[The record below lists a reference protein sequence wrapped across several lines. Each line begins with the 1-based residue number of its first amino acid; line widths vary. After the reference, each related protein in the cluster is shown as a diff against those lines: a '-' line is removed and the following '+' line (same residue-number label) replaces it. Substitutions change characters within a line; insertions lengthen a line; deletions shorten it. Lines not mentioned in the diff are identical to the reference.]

1 MTEIAKDDLVVVEKI
16 EVVDTNIEV
25 EEDYQEDEDDDGEEF
40 ALSIGAIRK
49 EEHTRTESMQED
61 DQDQETNTNTVD
73 CNMVY
78 VLPREFMSLE
88 RLELEEN
95 EYREEVH
102 GEIQKAQGATPVLLV
117 IENENFEAGKMVFE
131 KPSKQMTQHLKPLC

>member
-1 MTEIAKDDLVVVEKI
+1 VTETAKDDLVEAEKI

-25 EEDYQEDEDDDGEEF
+25 EDGYQEDEDDDGEKF
-40 ALSIGAIRK
+40 AFSIGAVRK
-49 EEHTRTESMQED
+49 EEHSQTKNMQED

-78 VLPREFMSLE
+78 VLLREFMSLE

-95 EYREEVH
+95 EDREENQ
-102 GEIQKAQGATPVLLV
+102 GAIQKAQEATPVLLV
-117 IENENFEAGKMVFE
+117 TENESFESNKMVLRNH
-131 KPSKQMTQHLKPLC
+131 QNR